1 MFDIQGRMALPAA
14 LPARDGDARAR
25 LAEVGGRVRPTVL
38 ARDRTLI
45 VPGPLGEVLPGGL
58 VRGTVVVVEG
68 EVGAGATSA
77 GLSLCAAATAVG
89 EWAGAVDLHGTLGG
103 EAAAELGVTLER
115 FVVARRVPPDRWATT
130 VAVLL
135 DGMTVVVAEVPRHA
149 RPNDA
154 RRLVARA
161 RERGAVLVPVV
172 WPPATWPATA
182 TRRLHADGDSWSG
195 LSVGSGLLASRPPTV
210 RIARPDQATRER
222 DILAS

>member
-1 MFDIQGRMALPAA
+1 MALPAA

-25 LAEVGGRVRPTVL
+25 LAGVGGRVRPTVL
-38 ARDRTLI
+38 ARDRTLD

-58 VRGTVVVVEG
+58 VRGTVLVVEG

-89 EWAGAVDLHGTLGG
+89 EWAAAVDLHGTLGG

-115 FVVARRVPPDRWATT
+115 FVVARVLPDRWATT

-135 DGMTVVVAEVPRHA
+135 DGMSVVVAEVPRHT
-149 RPNDA
+149 RPSDA

-161 RERGAVLVPVV
+161 RERGVVLVPVV

-195 LSVGSGLLASRPPTV
+195 LGVGSGLLASRPPTV
-210 RIARPDQATRER
+210 RFARPDQTTPEH
-222 DILAS
+222 DVLAS

>member
-1 MFDIQGRMALPAA
+1 
-14 LPARDGDARAR
+14 
-25 LAEVGGRVRPTVL
+25 V
-38 ARDRTLI
+38 
-45 VPGPLGEVLPGGL
+45 
-58 VRGTVVVVEG
+58 
-68 EVGAGATSA
+68 
-77 GLSLCAAATAVG
+77 GLSLCAAATAAG

-135 DGMTVVVAEVPRHA
+135 DGMSVVVAEVPRHA
-149 RPNDA
+149 RPSDA

-161 RERGAVLVPVV
+161 RERGVVLVPVV

-195 LSVGSGLLASRPPTV
+195 LSVGAGLLASRPPTV

-222 DILAS
+222 DVLAS